1 MKIIKIMKN
10 MFHNTI
16 RQDILR
22 MVFMNLS
29 KRIEKDDE
37 PRDLVDAVE
46 RSNKDEELFRGL
58 TELILFEL
66 FCSWCKLFLPNSFII
81 SDPVVAVVD
90 VGDITLVVF
99 PSTEDNTLETIVSDL
114 LHKTGFVDWCD
125 GGVAEFE
132 LAFCGANKIL
142 STTLWP
148 PKLIDY
154 FNFIHF

>member
-66 FCSWCKLFLPNSFII
+66 FCS
-81 SDPVVAVVD
+81 
-90 VGDITLVVF
+90 
-99 PSTEDNTLETIVSDL
+99 
-114 LHKTGFVDWCD
+114 
-125 GGVAEFE
+125 
-132 LAFCGANKIL
+132 
-142 STTLWP
+142 
-148 PKLIDY
+148 
-154 FNFIHF
+154 

>member
-1 MKIIKIMKN
+1 MKN

-66 FCSWCKLFLPNSFII
+66 FCS
-81 SDPVVAVVD
+81 
-90 VGDITLVVF
+90 
-99 PSTEDNTLETIVSDL
+99 
-114 LHKTGFVDWCD
+114 
-125 GGVAEFE
+125 
-132 LAFCGANKIL
+132 
-142 STTLWP
+142 
-148 PKLIDY
+148 
-154 FNFIHF
+154 